1 MPHNTSLQGT
11 IPLAT
16 REQEKDKHYEAV
28 SKLQQYLHIQYPMSP
43 STHKPLSRWLCPAT
57 PQTGK
62 PFAAPPRPYRDVG
75 TTSKNLR
82 IDSRKNSSL
91 SLLWSPVQTQAY
103 LVGSSKNMTGGL
115 LTSSSAMARRFRWPP
130 DRLPVRV
137 LAQGSKPSAVKISL
151 TCGQQTQSLY

>member
-1 MPHNTSLQGT
+1 MKLFLNSNSISTFSIPHPQVH
-11 IPLAT
+11 T
-16 REQEKDKHYEAV
+16 R
-28 SKLQQYLHIQYPMSP
+28 
-43 STHKPLSRWLCPAT
+43 LSRWLCSAL

-62 PFAAPPRPYRDVG
+62 PFAAPPRPYQDIG

-82 IDSRKNSSL
+82 IDSRRNSSL
-91 SLLWSPVQTQAY
+91 SLLWSPVQNQTQAY

-115 LTSSSAMARRFRWPP
+115 LTSSRAMARRFRWPP

-151 TCGQQTQSLY
+151 TCGQQSQSLY